1 MENTLIFS
9 SEEEVRFGK
18 LLLKIYHPD
27 LPDLSVQH
35 SLYHH

>member
-9 SEEEVRFGK
+9 SDEEVRFGK
-18 LLLKIYHPD
+18 LLKYHPD